1 MYVQYSLRCFFHML
15 FYFFFNDTATTEIY
29 TLSLHDALPISGG
42 RAGLESVRRRRYD
55 LVISDVRMPEG
66 GGEEF
71 YRSAVALDA
80 TLRRRF
86 VFITGDTANPEA
98 FFFLKE
104 AQVPVIEKPFQ
115 PALFLDAV
123 RRVTMSLTPSAS
135 RG

>member
-55 LVISDVRMPEG
+55 LVVSDVRMPEG

-71 YRSAVALDA
+71 YRSAVALEIGRSTRLNSSHGYISYA
-80 TLRRRF
+80 VFCLKKKKPNRLLRPLLRARTPGSQRR
-86 VFITGDTANPEA
+86 
-98 FFFLKE
+98 
-104 AQVPVIEKPFQ
+104 
-115 PALFLDAV
+115 
-123 RRVTMSLTPSAS
+123 
-135 RG
+135 

>member
-1 MYVQYSLRCFFHML
+1 MRELIV
-15 FYFFFNDTATTEIY
+15 
-29 TLSLHDALPISGG
+29 TLLGQTGWRVEVASGG

-55 LVISDVRMPEG
+55 LVVSDVRMPEG

-71 YRSAVALDA
+71 YRSAVALDG
-80 TLRRRF
+80 TLRGRF
-86 VFITGDTANPEA
+86 VFITADTANREA

-104 AQVPVIEKPFQ
+104 AQVPVIDKPFQ

-123 RRVTMSLTPSAS
+123 RRVTISLTPSTS

>member
-1 MYVQYSLRCFFHML
+1 QAEDGIRDRNVTGVQTC
-15 FYFFFNDTATTEIY
+15 
-29 TLSLHDALPISGG
+29 ALPISLLGQTGWRVDVASGG
-42 RAGLESVRRRRYD
+42 RAGLESVRGRRYD
-55 LVISDVRMPEG
+55 LVVSDVRMPEG

-80 TLRRRF
+80 TLRGRF

-123 RRVTMSLTPSAS
+123 RRVTISLTPSS
-135 RG
+135 PRG